1 MRAYIEFIRPSFR
14 NMVLLDVLFLLL
26 VVVKLF
32 FIKDLSWV
40 LAASGYIMYWF
51 VASIVYLWSK
61 YKGYLD

>member
-32 FIKDLSWV
+32 FIEDLSWV

-51 VASIVYLWSK
+51 VATIGYLWSK